1 MASEA
6 CRMTVIVQEL
16 GKDLDSF
23 DLVCHIT
30 FEDCCGAAHVR
41 PSRDGPSAPRDASLG
56 LRTCRLRHV
65 HHLHV
70 ERNTARRARRLP

>member
-16 GKDLDSF
+16 SKDLDPF

-30 FEDCCGAAHVR
+30 FEDCSGASHVR
-41 PSRDGPSAPRDASLG
+41 PSRDGA
-56 LRTCRLRHV
+56 
-65 HHLHV
+65 
-70 ERNTARRARRLP
+70 ARIWP